1 MSRTFIIAFAYVGII
16 VGAAFASGRESLQFY
31 TSFGLKGT
39 FGAILATPLYAYF
52 GMMLVKIGYQLKS
65 KNHYDTIK
73 TMMGNKLGRLIDY
86 IIIFT
91 MVVTGIGMIAGGGAL
106 LEQQFGLP
114 LIFGN
119 LLMTVIVTITLMLQL
134 EKIVIAI
141 GFLTPVLLLTLII
154 VCVYSIM
161 NNQQSFESLE
171 PLVLQ
176 TKTTMPDSLPNWFV
190 SSINHASFNVT
201 VGIGMALVMGGNEK
215 NLKSAIWGG
224 ILGGVL
230 IGAII
235 LVSHFALFSQINLI
249 TSFDANGNIKVA
261 ALPVLAIVDSFSPFL
276 SLVMTFI
283 IFGMIYNTCVSM
295 FYVFIAR
302 YNKMPSK
309 KANRF
314 IIITMII
321 GYAVSFVGFTDIV
334 GVFYPII
341 GYAGLV
347 LIAMLL
353 YAPFKLKKLKQ
364 SEAPHNAEEN
374 VIEEDIVPV
383 K

>member
-1 MSRTFIIAFAYVGII
+1 MTRTFIIAFAYVGII

-39 FGAILATPLYAYF
+39 LGAILAVPLYAYF

-65 KNHYDTIK
+65 KNHYDTIRI
-73 TMMGNKLGRLIDY
+73 MMGNKLGMLIDY

-91 MVVTGIGMIAGGGAL
+91 MIVTGIGMIAGGGAL

-114 LIFGN
+114 LIYGN
-119 LLMTVIVTITLMLQL
+119 LIMTLLTTLTLMLNL

-154 VCVYSIM
+154 VCIYSIID
-161 NNQQSFESLE
+161 NTQSFEQLE

-176 TKTTMPDSLPNWFV
+176 TKSTMPDSLPNWFV

-215 NLKSAIWGG
+215 NLKSAVWGG
-224 ILGGVL
+224 VLGGVF

-235 LVSHFALFSQINLI
+235 LVSHFAIFSQIGVI
-249 TSFDANGNIKVA
+249 TSLDADGKLKVT
-261 ALPVLAIVDSFSPFL
+261 ALPMLAIAGKFSSIL
-276 SLVMTFI
+276 SLIMTFI

-302 YNKMPSK
+302 YNTMATKR
-309 KANRF
+309 ANIF

-321 GYAVSFVGFTDIV
+321 GYCVSFLGFTDIV
-334 GVFYPII
+334 GIFYPLI
-341 GYAGLV
+341 GYAGLL

-364 SEAPHNAEEN
+364 RE
-374 VIEEDIVPV
+374 
-383 K
+383 